1 MGRSGSACFDAESCL
16 PAQRHAASAVQLQ
29 PPPVTR
35 SKGAEAAGQVGAW
48 GHQSLG
54 WKEVLQNACTV
65 QVPAADANS
74 S

>member
-1 MGRSGSACFDAESCL
+1 MLKAAFQLKGVLL
-16 PAQRHAASAVQLQ
+16 PLVQVQ

-35 SKGAEAAGQVGAW
+35 SMGAEAAGQVGAW